1 MKTYLTLLLFIPVL
15 SFFTGLSIIGTVF
28 VIKLIWETIK
38 DMKYWF

>member
-1 MKTYLTLLLFIPVL
+1 MKTYLTLLWFIPVL
-15 SFFTGLSIIGTVF
+15 SFFTGLSIIATVF